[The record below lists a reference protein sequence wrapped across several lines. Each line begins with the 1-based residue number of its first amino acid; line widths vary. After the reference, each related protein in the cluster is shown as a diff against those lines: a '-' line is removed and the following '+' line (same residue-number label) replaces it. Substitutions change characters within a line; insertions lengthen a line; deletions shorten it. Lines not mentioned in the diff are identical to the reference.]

1 MNRGKQKSS
10 GMPLS
15 VQLVVDFPQ
24 YVRCAFPKPFY
35 NELLSFRA
43 YTVGRQYIWWNLLRA
58 FLRQS
63 LPWRLHPWQIL
74 TEEFTK
80 QQAREA
86 GGRWGLGRNDALGK
100 NSAEEPNFQEI
111 PMAAFFAPYL
121 WGIKIRIES
130 PASQR
135 SFISFQEGKASIN
148 KTEESCPVSSTLG
161 TAKNMPYGVSLFLG
175 GKWKKGRGNG
185 WGAV

>member
-10 GMPLS
+10 GMRLA

-24 YVRCAFPKPFY
+24 YVRCAFPEPFY
-35 NELLSFRA
+35 NKLLSFRA

-111 PMAAFFAPYL
+111 PMAAFLLHTSGGLKSGSKVLLLREASSASRKVRLRSTKQKSHAQCHQL
-121 WGIKIRIES
+121 WEL
-130 PASQR
+130 Q
-135 SFISFQEGKASIN
+135 
-148 KTEESCPVSSTLG
+148 KTCRMV
-161 TAKNMPYGVSLFLG
+161 
-175 GKWKKGRGNG
+175 
-185 WGAV
+185 